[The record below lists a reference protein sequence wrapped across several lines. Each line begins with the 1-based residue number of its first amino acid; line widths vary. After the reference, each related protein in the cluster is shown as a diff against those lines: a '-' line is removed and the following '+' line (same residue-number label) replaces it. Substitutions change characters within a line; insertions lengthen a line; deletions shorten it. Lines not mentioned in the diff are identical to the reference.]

1 MKKNHI
7 TKVSKKKIWLAGHN
21 GLVGRSLLKIL
32 KKNNYNVL
40 HKSSKILDLRNKTR
54 VFNFLKKHKPDIII
68 IAAGKV
74 GGILANQNNPIDFYY
89 DNISIGNNIIKSAY
103 DLRIKNLIY
112 FGSSCIYPN
121 NLKRRIVEND
131 LLTGKLEKTNEYYA
145 LAKIG
150 CTKLCQ
156 AINKNKNFNY
166 LTVMPCNVYGKYDNF
181 DRNNSHVMAS
191 LIRKFIEA
199 KKNKKNSVK
208 IWGTGKPLREFI
220 YVDDLSRAIIKIL
233 HKKPAYDIINIGVG
247 DDVSIKNLAQI
258 ISKITSFS
266 GKLVFDRSKP
276 DGTYR
281 KLLNNERIK
290 SLGWKAE
297 FNLEKGIQ
305 NVVNWYLKNK

>member
-1 MKKNHI
+1 
-7 TKVSKKKIWLAGHN
+7 
-21 GLVGRSLLKIL
+21 
-32 KKNNYNVL
+32 
-40 HKSSKILDLRNKTR
+40 
-54 VFNFLKKHKPDIII
+54 
-68 IAAGKV
+68 
-74 GGILANQNNPIDFYY
+74 
-89 DNISIGNNIIKSAY
+89 
-103 DLRIKNLIY
+103 
-112 FGSSCIYPN
+112 
-121 NLKRRIVEND
+121 
-131 LLTGKLEKTNEYYA
+131 
-145 LAKIG
+145 
-150 CTKLCQ
+150 
-156 AINKNKNFNY
+156 
-166 LTVMPCNVYGKYDNF
+166 MPCNVYGKYDNF

-220 YVDDLSRAIIKIL
+220 YADDLSRAIIKIL